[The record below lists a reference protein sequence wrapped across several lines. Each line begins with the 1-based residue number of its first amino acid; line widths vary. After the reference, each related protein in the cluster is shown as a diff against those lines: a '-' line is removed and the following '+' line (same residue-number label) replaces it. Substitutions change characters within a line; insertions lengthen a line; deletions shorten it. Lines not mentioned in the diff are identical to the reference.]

1 VKWVGKPG
9 AFLLAISLVSSP
21 LLACVFPN
29 NALTAEERECCR
41 RMAGQCG
48 DALSAHSCCKSTVR
62 DADPY
67 ISNSRSTISVP
78 VHMQV
83 AILPVAVG
91 LVSSNSDSLFFV
103 RSKIRAPAESP
114 PEKTSILR
122 I

>member
-1 VKWVGKPG
+1 VKRIGKL
-9 AFLLAISLVSSP
+9 AALLLAVALLSSP
-21 LLACVFPN
+21 LMACLQPG

-41 RMAGQCG
+41 QMAGKCG
-48 DALSAHSCCKSTVR
+48 DALSPHSCCKSTVR

-67 ISNSRSTISVP
+67 LSNSRSTISVP

-83 AILPVAVG
+83 AILPVAAG
-91 LVSSNSDSLFFV
+91 LLSSNSGSLFFM